1 VETGIVLVGLSH
13 HTAPVELRE
22 RLAFTN
28 GTRERAL
35 RALVT
40 MPSVSEG
47 VILST
52 CNRVEVIT
60 CSADVAA
67 AEKDIPDFL
76 AREHDLDTGTIRDRL
91 YVHRGRDAVRH
102 LFRVASSLD
111 SMVLGEPQIL
121 GQLKDQYELAASV
134 GASGPILHRCFH
146 KSFSVAKRVRSD
158 TRIAERAVSIGS
170 AAAVLAREIF
180 ERLDDKTVLLI
191 GAGLM
196 GELTARQLL
205 AHGVGS
211 LMVANRTFER
221 AVRIA
226 RQLRGIPVPLD
237 RVERHVATA
246 DLIIG
251 AVDTTTPI
259 LGPAQIE
266 AALQERRRRPMFLID
281 LAVPRCID
289 PALHA
294 LDDVYLYDVD
304 DLESVVEENRGAR
317 HVDARRAEA
326 MLEGEV
332 EAFWAWYRGRG
343 VVPTIVE
350 IRDRVE
356 RVRLEEVERFARP
369 GGPLGAVPAD
379 AVEHLTRAL
388 VNKILHRPITELT
401 RAAERGED
409 DELLRLARALFGLPV
424 DGEDE

>member
-1 VETGIVLVGLSH
+1 VEAGIVLVGLSH

-28 GTRERAL
+28 GSLEPAL
-35 RALVT
+35 RSLVT
-40 MPSVSEG
+40 LPSVSEG

-60 CSADVAA
+60 CSADVEAA
-67 AEKDIPDFL
+67 VREIPDFL
-76 AREHDLDTGTIRDRL
+76 ARDRALDPGVIRERL

-111 SMVLGEPQIL
+111 SMVVGEPQIL

-170 AAAVLAREIF
+170 AAAVLAHEIF
-180 ERLDDKTVLLI
+180 ERLDDKTVLLL

-226 RQLRGIPVPLD
+226 RRLRGIPVPLD
-237 RVERHVATA
+237 RIELHFATA
-246 DLIIG
+246 DLVVG
-251 AVDTTTPI
+251 AVETTTPV

-266 AALQERRRRPMFLID
+266 AALQERRHRPMFLID

-294 LDDVYLYDVD
+294 LDDVYLYDID
-304 DLESVVEENRGAR
+304 DLESVVAENREAR

-332 EAFWAWYRGRG
+332 ESFWAWYRGRG

-356 RVRLEEVERFARP
+356 RWRREEVARFVPP
-369 GGPLGAVPAD
+369 GGPLAALPAD

-388 VNKILHRPITELT
+388 VNKILHHPITELT

-409 DELLRLARALFGLPV
+409 DEVIRLARSIFGLRA
-424 DGEDE
+424 DGEEE

>member
-1 VETGIVLVGLSH
+1 
-13 HTAPVELRE
+13 
-22 RLAFTN
+22 
-28 GTRERAL
+28 
-35 RALVT
+35 
-40 MPSVSEG
+40 
-47 VILST
+47 
-52 CNRVEVIT
+52 
-60 CSADVAA
+60 
-67 AEKDIPDFL
+67 
-76 AREHDLDTGTIRDRL
+76 
-91 YVHRGRDAVRH
+91 
-102 LFRVASSLD
+102 
-111 SMVLGEPQIL
+111 
-121 GQLKDQYELAASV
+121 
-134 GASGPILHRCFH
+134 
-146 KSFSVAKRVRSD
+146 
-158 TRIAERAVSIGS
+158 
-170 AAAVLAREIF
+170 
-180 ERLDDKTVLLI
+180 VLLI